1 MSEEKHE
8 GSYYAVLPWY
18 VLKADISDSA
28 KVLCGFISAFTS
40 KDGFCTASNEYL
52 AKTMGVGERQVQKL
66 LTELTQK
73 ELIAR
78 EISKDCTSRKIFIKW
93 LSEPKFE
100 GGDFSVRGGTNSE
113 FVGGRTPNSGVSSQF
128 TPKVSKSADFSQ
140 KSDQNPQISQNS
152 SFEICQNEKEKSF
165 PPLSLTPLSSSSLKN
180 PISNTPYNP
189 LTPIS
194 KEERE
199 TLCARDP
206 RELLFDEFW
215 KAYPKKNSKKYAHQA
230 FMNIK
235 GLSKV
240 FPTMMNALEKQ
251 KQSNDWF
258 KDHGQYIPNPATWI
272 HQERWN
278 DEGVKDTSDGVS
290 EALRERYP
298 EWFDDDGGNDGND
311 SNEPF

>member
-52 AKTMGVGERQVQKL
+52 AKTMGVGERQIRKL
-66 LTELTQK
+66 LTELDQRG
-73 ELIAR
+73 LITR
-78 EISKDCTSRKIFIKW
+78 DLSKDCSSRKIFIKW

-100 GGDFSVRGGTNSE
+100 GEELGVPRGRNSE
-113 FVGGRTPNSGVSSQF
+113 FLGGGTRSSTVELAVPTENQKN
-128 TPKVSKSADFSQ
+128 TDFSQ

-278 DEGVKDTSDGVS
+278 DEGVKDTSDGAS